1 MNPASNREVTEV
13 KAYAQERRNIIIE
26 GDDAAA
32 KVAGLVANLKKE
44 GVL

>member
-1 MNPASNREVTEV
+1 MVSARKVMEV

-26 GDDAAA
+26 GDNAAA
-32 KVAGLVANLKKE
+32 KVAAVVSNLKKE